1 VVNGSPDVGIAGV
14 AVAGVD
20 RGGGVSASLGGE
32 LFGLGERAGELAA
45 DVGELGAQFCAR
57 GREGGG
63 AVGLALPDRL
73 AAVRR

>member
-1 VVNGSPDVGIAGV
+1 MGHQMSVLQAWQWP
-14 AVAGVD
+14 
-20 RGGGVSASLGGE
+20 AST
-32 LFGLGERAGELAA
+32 ELAA